1 MLSQL
6 SRIGTNFVRPS
17 GNIMNIT
24 KRNICWI
31 KHNNGIFTI
40 GLTKDTI
47 DTYEGIDSISINK
60 NTFVKFDEELCF
72 IESAKF
78 VESINSPFDCKIV
91 ERNSEILNYINVTPE
106 IEETSWIIKIE
117 PVLMNNSLSLDV
129 VFSIDTLIR
138 LDRQTLKSYF
148 SDFGRIV
155 KEGGYLML
163 HIPDLFNINS
173 IAMSYTPISRIFFY
187 KLIKKYFNNIIF
199 TNNLHNLST
208 FLIAKR
214 NSIKYEK
221 DI

>member
-6 SRIGTNFVRPS
+6 SRTGTNFVRRS

-91 ERNSEILNYINVTPE
+91 ERNSEIMNYINVTPE

-117 PVLMNNSLSLDV
+117 PVLMNNALSLDV
-129 VFSIDTLIR
+129 PNTL
-138 LDRQTLKSYF
+138 
-148 SDFGRIV
+148 
-155 KEGGYLML
+155 E
-163 HIPDLFNINS
+163 H
-173 IAMSYTPISRIFFY
+173 
-187 KLIKKYFNNIIF
+187 YFNAF
-199 TNNLHNLST
+199 
-208 FLIAKR
+208 R
-214 NSIKYEK
+214 NSQQKAPKIN
-221 DI
+221 ITSHL